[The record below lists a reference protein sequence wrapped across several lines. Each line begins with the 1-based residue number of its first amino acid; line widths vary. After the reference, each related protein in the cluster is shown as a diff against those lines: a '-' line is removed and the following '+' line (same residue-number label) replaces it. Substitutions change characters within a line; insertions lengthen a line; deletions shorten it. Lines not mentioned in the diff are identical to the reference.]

1 MDKRPD
7 NCKVATAL
15 ETIVGKWKI
24 AIMLNLLHN
33 HTLRFSE
40 LQQAMPGVTKKMLT
54 AHLRDLE
61 EEGIVKRVV
70 FPQVPPKVEYSMT
83 EYGATLQ
90 TILHSLHE
98 WGESHLERRLNL
110 QESSRNVVDK
120 TPKGV
125 L

>member
-1 MDKRPD
+1 MDDKPN

-33 HTLRFSE
+33 TTMRFSE
-40 LQQAMPGVTKKMLT
+40 LQHAMPGVTKKMLT

-61 EEGIVKRVV
+61 EEGIIKRVV

-90 TILHSLHE
+90 NILHSLHE
-98 WGESHLERRLNL
+98 WGESHLVRR
-110 QESSRNVVDK
+110 QQQQVQQ
-120 TPKGV
+120 V
-125 L
+125 LDS